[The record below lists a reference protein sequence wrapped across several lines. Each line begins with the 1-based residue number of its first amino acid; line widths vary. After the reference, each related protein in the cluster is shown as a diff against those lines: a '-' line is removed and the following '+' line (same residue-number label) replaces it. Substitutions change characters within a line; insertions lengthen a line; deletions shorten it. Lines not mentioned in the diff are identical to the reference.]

1 MLIKWLFLSQQYFK
15 WLFGNLILYSIL
27 LKLSHSDNK
36 YLFFYHSLTISALF
50 TPLISLVTYVLDIK
64 KTIFNNMPFNY
75 IKYNCNTETFYV
87 IQIFSVNFKVPTIKL
102 I

>member
-1 MLIKWLFLSQQYFK
+1 
-15 WLFGNLILYSIL
+15 
-27 LKLSHSDNK
+27 
-36 YLFFYHSLTISALF
+36 
-50 TPLISLVTYVLDIK
+50 
-64 KTIFNNMPFNY
+64 MPFNY